1 MKKLILLFLMLLML
15 IGGTAGALVLLELGP
30 FKLKKGEVSKKIF
43 KKQEKDTTIFID
55 MDPLA
60 IPIFQGN
67 KVAATIQILV
77 KLETNSEDNAEIIK
91 DRMPVITDAF
101 VRDLH
106 SFMPRLLKAKERVD
120 VLIIKQRLKMVAD
133 KVAGKG
139 LIQNVLVQSILD
151 QPR

>member
-1 MKKLILLFLMLLML
+1 MKKLIVLFLMLLLL
-15 IGGTAGALVLLELGP
+15 IGGTAGALMLLELGP
-30 FKLKKGEVSKKIF
+30 FKPKEGTVKKVIR
-43 KKQEKDTTIFID
+43 KQEKDTTVFID

-67 KVAATIQILV
+67 KVVATIQILV
-77 KLETNSEDNAEIIK
+77 KLETNSEDNAELIK
-91 DRMPVITDAF
+91 ERMPIITDAF

>member
-1 MKKLILLFLMLLML
+1 MKKLIVLFLMLLLL
-15 IGGTAGALVLLELGP
+15 IGGTAGALMLLELGP
-30 FKLKKGEVSKKIF
+30 FKPKEGTVKKVIR
-43 KKQEKDTTIFID
+43 KQEKDTTVFID

-67 KVAATIQILV
+67 KVVATIQILV
-77 KLETNSEDNAEIIK
+77 KLETNSENNAEIIR
-91 DRMPVITDAF
+91 DRMPVIIDAF

>member
-1 MKKLILLFLMLLML
+1 MLLLL
-15 IGGTAGALVLLELGP
+15 IGGTAGSLKFLELGP
-30 FKLKKGEVSKKIF
+30 FKPKKGEVSKRIF
-43 KKQEKDTTIFID
+43 KKQEIDTTVFVD

-60 IPIFQGN
+60 IPVFQGN

-77 KLETNSEDNAEIIK
+77 KLETNSEDNAAIIR

-133 KVAGKG
+133 KVVGKG

>member
-1 MKKLILLFLMLLML
+1 MKKLTLLFLMFLML
-15 IGGTAGALVLLELGP
+15 IGATAGSLMFLELGP
-30 FKLKKGEVSKKIF
+30 FKPKKGEVKKIF
-43 KKQEKDTTIFID
+43 LKKETDTTVFID

-106 SFMPRLLKAKERVD
+106 SFMPRLLKAKERID

-139 LIQNVLVQSILD
+139 LITNVLVQSILD

>member
-1 MKKLILLFLMLLML
+1 MKKLILLFLMLLLL
-15 IGGTAGALVLLELGP
+15 IGGTAGALMLLELGP
-30 FKLKKGEVSKKIF
+30 FEPKKGEVKKVIL
-43 KKQEKDTTIFID
+43 KQKKDTTIFID

-91 DRMPVITDAF
+91 NRMPVITDAF

-139 LIQNVLVQSILD
+139 LIQNVLVQSILN
-151 QPR
+151 QSR

>member
-1 MKKLILLFLMLLML
+1 MLLML
-15 IGGTAGALVLLELGP
+15 IGGTAGALKFLELGP
-30 FKLKKGEVSKKIF
+30 FKPKKGTISKKVIQ
-43 KKQEKDTTIFID
+43 KQELDTAIFID

-67 KVAATIQILV
+67 KVAATVQILV
-77 KLETNSEDNAEIIK
+77 KLETNSEDNAEIIR

-139 LIQNVLVQSILD
+139 LIQNVLVQSVLN

>member
-1 MKKLILLFLMLLML
+1 MLLAL
-15 IGGTAGALVLLELGP
+15 IGGTGGALKILELGP
-30 FKLKKGEVSKKIF
+30 FQPKEGEVKKVIQ
-43 KKQEKDTTIFID
+43 KKEVDTTVFID

-60 IPIFQGN
+60 IPIFRGN

-91 DRMPVITDAF
+91 NRMPVITDAF